1 MEGISKHLRLRIASG
16 LAALLAAAAVLMSM
30 SASAQAL
37 CVGPFCAKEVSVEL
51 VNNSHVAV
59 FAQICPKAHASNPG
73 NSQESPCHRITYS
86 NTIGANGQR
95 QTFGPFN
102 PMGLIVSPAYPFGV
116 CEKAPCPFGSRPA
129 LNRTLNFY
137 IKNPLIGKPYVRVQG
152 HEIPLVEGQ
161 TRSGHLQGFHLEIKR
176 SADADRNGNSVK
188 VITITIGRWPA

>member
-1 MEGISKHLRLRIASG
+1 MQGISKYLRMRIATG
-16 LAALLAAAAVLMSM
+16 LAGLLAAVAVLMAM
-30 SASAQAL
+30 SAPAHAL

-51 VNNSHVAV
+51 VNDSKVAV

-73 NSQESPCHRITYS
+73 NSRNSPCHRITYS

-137 IKNPLIGKPYVRVQG
+137 IKNPLVGKPYVRVQG
-152 HEIPLVEGQ
+152 HEIPLAEGE
-161 TRSGHLQGFHLEIKR
+161 TRSGHLEGFNLAITR
-176 SADADRNGNSVK
+176 SADADRNGKSVK
-188 VITITIGRWPA
+188 IITITIRHWPA